1 MRPLSG
7 LPWAA
12 GRSRVDGITAIQQR
26 IAAIQ
31 SRIAELEPRPRAVA
45 STDGS
50 SFGAVLASYQV
61 SDLGTV
67 GQAAGVVT
75 GADAVNSDGVPLA
88 LVGYGNGRIPDSAL
102 SPIAGTS
109 HELWAPAA
117 RSFEAMRAAA
127 AADGVTI
134 GITDS
139 YRSYDAQVDV
149 AARKGLYNQG
159 GLAATP
165 GTSMHGWGV
174 ALDLKLDDKGLAW
187 MREHGKEY
195 AFVESTPRESWH
207 WEYQPRG

>member
-1 MRPLSG
+1 M
-7 LPWAA
+7 
-12 GRSRVDGITAIQQR
+12 DGIAAIQQR

-31 SRIAELEPRPRAVA
+31 SRIAELEPRPRAA
-45 STDGS
+45 AATSTGGS
-50 SFGAVLASYQV
+50 SFGAVLASYGV

-67 GQAAGVVT
+67 NGLPPASSVTAAV
-75 GADAVNSDGVPLA
+75 GAGTVNADGVPVDLA
-88 LVGYGNGRIPDSAL
+88 GYGNGRVPASAL

-134 GITDS
+134 GVTDS

-149 AARKGLYNQG
+149 AARKGLYSQG
-159 GLAATP
+159 GLAAKP

-174 ALDLKLDDKGLAW
+174 ALDLKLDAAGLAW
-187 MREHGKEY
+187 MRQHGKEY
-195 AFVESTPRESWH
+195 SFVESTPRETWH
-207 WEYQPRG
+207 WEYHPRG

>member
-1 MRPLSG
+1 
-7 LPWAA
+7 
-12 GRSRVDGITAIQQR
+12 VDGIAAIQQR

-31 SRIAELEPRPRAVA
+31 SRIAELEPRPRTVA
-45 STDGS
+45 AAPSGASD
-50 SFGAVLASYQV
+50 FGAVLASYGV
-61 SDLGTV
+61 SDLGSAT
-67 GQAAGVVT
+67 GLDLASSVT
-75 GADAVNSDGVPLA
+75 GAVGAGAVNGDGVPVE
-88 LVGYGNGRIPDSAL
+88 LVKYGNGHVPASAL
-102 SPIAGTS
+102 SSISGTS

-149 AARKGLYNQG
+149 AARKGLYSQG
-159 GLAATP
+159 GLAAKP

-174 ALDLKLDDKGLAW
+174 ALDLKLDSAGLAW
-187 MREHGKEY
+187 MRQHGKEY

-207 WEYQPRG
+207 WQYEPKG

>member
-1 MRPLSG
+1 M
-7 LPWAA
+7 
-12 GRSRVDGITAIQQR
+12 DGITAIQQR

-31 SRIAELEPRPRAVA
+31 SRIAELEPRPQAVA
-45 STDGS
+45 STAVDGS
-50 SFGAVLASYQV
+50 SFGALLASYQV
-61 SDLGTV
+61 SDLDP
-67 GQAAGVVT
+67 AARTASVA
-75 GADAVNSDGVPLA
+75 GAGAVNADGVPLA
-88 LVGYGNGRIPDSAL
+88 LAAYGNGHVPASAL

-207 WEYQPRG
+207 WEYHPKG